1 MLVSWFWRR
10 YVRRHAWL
18 FIGAGLLMTIE
29 GGALGVLSYLVRP
42 MFDEI
47 FVAGNRSAVAWV
59 SIGVFVVFLARAL
72 AGFFQKVLMALA
84 ARKVSADIERDLLG
98 HILGLDSSFFQENPP
113 GVLMQRVLGDPGAAT
128 GVISSTFSAF
138 GRDVV
143 ALISLFAVALYADW
157 VWTLIAVAA
166 GPLLILPI
174 LAVQRA
180 IRAISRRVMNLSARL
195 TTRLDEIFHGISTIK
210 LNGTEAHESR
220 RFSAQIQEL
229 VDMTMKAAAAGAAI
243 PALMDVMAAFGLLGV
258 LWYGG
263 GQIIDGEKTVGEFMS
278 FFAAIGLLFEP
289 LRRLGGLSGAWQT
302 ALVSLERIYAIFQL
316 SPKITSPARPE
327 PLPAEPR
334 KADLELRDVSFAYG
348 DTPVLRDVSFV
359 AEAGKTT
366 ALVGVSGAGKSTVF
380 NLLTRLMDPDE
391 GAVLLGGTDI
401 RAFDLQELRRLFSVV
416 SQDAQM
422 FDESLRYNVLLGG
435 EADEASL
442 RRALEAAHVSDF
454 LPQLPKGIDSP
465 VGPRGSALSG
475 GQRQRVAIARA
486 LLRDTPF
493 LLLDEATSALDTR
506 SERIVQ
512 QALEGLSEG
521 RTTLVIAHRLST
533 VQRADRIVV
542 MDQGRVVDMGTHEEL
557 IARAGIYRML
567 HEMQFADGPEAGREE
582 KATA

>member
-1 MLVSWFWRR
+1 
-10 YVRRHAWL
+10 
-18 FIGAGLLMTIE
+18 MTIE

-84 ARKVSADIERDLLG
+84 ARKVSADIERDLLRQ
-98 HILGLDSSFFQENPP
+98 ILGLDSSFFQENPP

-143 ALISLFAVALYADW
+143 ALVSLFAVALYADW

-180 IRAISRRVMNLSARL
+180 LRAISRRVMNLSARL
-195 TTRLDEIFHGISTIK
+195 TTRLDEIFHGIATIK

-263 GQIIDGEKTVGEFMS
+263 EQIIAGEKTVGEFMS

-302 ALVSLERIYAIFQL
+302 ALVSLERIYTIFQL
-316 SPKITSPARPE
+316 RPKITSPAQPV

-334 KADLELRDVSFAYG
+334 KADLELRHVSFAYG
-348 DTPVLRDVSFV
+348 EKPVLRDVSFV
-359 AEAGKTT
+359 AEAGRTT
-366 ALVGVSGAGKSTVF
+366 ALVGASGAGKSTGF
-380 NLLTRLMDPDE
+380 NLLTRLMDPDSGE
-391 GAVLLGGTDI
+391 VLLGGTDI
-401 RAFDLQELRRLFSVV
+401 RRLDLQALRRLFSVV

-435 EADEASL
+435 EADEAAL
-442 RRALEAAHVSDF
+442 KRALDAAHVSDF

-533 VQRADRIVV
+533 VRNADRIVV
-542 MDQGRVVDMGTHEEL
+542 MDQGRVVDIGTHDEL
-557 IARAGIYRML
+557 IAREGIYRML
-567 HEMQFADGPEAGREE
+567 HEMQFSEADADGQGAGGEAGGERERSR
-582 KATA
+582 A